1 MQGLG
6 HIHLSASCLHQV
18 PGNTASLWAGVRG
31 SSLPWLLY
39 CMRSASWQGPSAD
52 DARRFAVRLKWMP
65 PAEGVSDMR
74 CAEQLLFPLSYF
86 VWKVNSHRKESWVP
100 SWAHWEVREHHL
112 PCASLHGC
120 GIFLQVLVGVQP
132 PEHYIAW
139 VIFPEFS
146 PSLCLFLSPICFR
159 SISEQK
165 ESDFVCSTAVPHLPP
180 SITLKA
186 LCSCCTRALCEL
198 AFCYFRI
205 L

>member
-74 CAEQLLFPLSYF
+74 RAEQLLFP
-86 VWKVNSHRKESWVP
+86 P
-100 SWAHWEVREHHL
+100 
-112 PCASLHGC
+112 
-120 GIFLQVLVGVQP
+120 FLFCLKG
-132 PEHYIAW
+132 
-139 VIFPEFS
+139 EFSSQRILAAKLGPLRGQGAS
-146 PSLCLFLSPICFR
+146 PSLCLVAWIWDILTGSSR
-159 SISEQK
+159 GS
-165 ESDFVCSTAVPHLPP
+165 A
-180 SITLKA
+180 
-186 LCSCCTRALCEL
+186 TRALHSLGNFSWIFSLPLLVPESHL
-198 AFCYFRI
+198 F
-205 L
+205 